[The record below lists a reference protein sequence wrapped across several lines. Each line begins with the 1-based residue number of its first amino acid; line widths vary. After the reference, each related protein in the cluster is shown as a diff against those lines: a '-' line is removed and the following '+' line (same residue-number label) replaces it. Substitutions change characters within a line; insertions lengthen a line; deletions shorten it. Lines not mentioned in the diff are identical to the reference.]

1 MTQQTGII
9 LVVAGAVV
17 FILGLIYHLI
27 NGVQLI
33 PHLSPVLIV
42 IGLVLAAVG
51 VVALVRA
58 RSHQL

>member
-9 LVVAGAVV
+9 LVVAGVV
-17 FILGLIYHLI
+17 VVILGLIYHLV

-33 PHLSPVLIV
+33 PHLSPILIV
-42 IGLVLAAVG
+42 IGLALAVVG

-58 RSHQL
+58 RSAQL